1 MTQKSLSTNGIPDTE
16 NKLVV
21 DKGEGLEKGEG
32 KALIWRTWFKALVN
46 KCEPGEQCNIITV
59 VGWTTTHE

>member
-32 KALIWRTWFKALVN
+32 KD
-46 KCEPGEQCNIITV
+46 
-59 VGWTTTHE
+59 